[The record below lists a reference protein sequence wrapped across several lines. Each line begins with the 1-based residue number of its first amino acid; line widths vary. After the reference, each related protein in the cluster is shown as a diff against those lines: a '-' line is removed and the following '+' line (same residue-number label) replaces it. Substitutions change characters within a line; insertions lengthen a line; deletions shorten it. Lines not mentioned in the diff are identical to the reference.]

1 MKKCARELGMD
12 TFSPDMM
19 RVIDIL
25 EKGNY
30 SFMHHQKLSGDTD
43 RSHKQ
48 KVLEVLSVVY
58 ASEEVIVH
66 CSEACLARE
75 FCTCSKC
82 KYTIR
87 SSMLN

>member
-48 KVLEVLSVVY
+48 KVLEDY
-58 ASEEVIVH
+58 QEG
-66 CSEACLARE
+66 
-75 FCTCSKC
+75 
-82 KYTIR
+82 
-87 SSMLN
+87 